1 MKRWDKGS
9 ELRITVRLSL
19 RLFFFFFAV
28 MNPTFKHAP
37 WKESTINRSADD
49 LELFVVVIGSSH
61 RRRAKSSLG
70 TVLMKIYLH
79 GKGLTPRA
87 CMGDGGS
94 IWWAPVLYHYV
105 KLRNKMTRR
114 ERKEDSKPC
123 VTSVTIILLSKIHL
137 PFAKDQKTLMLSEDY
152 DKTCKVIALSR
163 LSHTNILPSSS
174 SCRPVA

>member
-1 MKRWDKGS
+1 MTTLESR
-9 ELRITVRLSL
+9 SL
-19 RLFFFFFAV
+19 AYDFVWPVSTGFPAVSWGTIAVSFSRCDWLF
-28 MNPTFKHAP
+28 PP
-37 WKESTINRSADD
+37 SAR
-49 LELFVVVIGSSH
+49 EVWSP
-61 RRRAKSSLG
+61 LG
-70 TVLMKIYLH
+70 TVLIINLL